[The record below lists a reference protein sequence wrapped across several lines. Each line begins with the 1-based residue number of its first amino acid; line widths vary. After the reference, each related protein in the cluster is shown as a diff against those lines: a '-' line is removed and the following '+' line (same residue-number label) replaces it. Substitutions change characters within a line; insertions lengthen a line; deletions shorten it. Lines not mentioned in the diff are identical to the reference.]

1 MSHEYFLF
9 NISVYTDIDY
19 SCLICIVFI
28 FRFDIE
34 KKLRQAK
41 KQQQKKKDKQQYP
54 DSLIDRSTS
63 QRSKER
69 RKNME
74 DKKDTGKF
82 SVLKEMKAK
91 REEKRRQGK

>member
-1 MSHEYFLF
+1 MSDEYFLF
-9 NISVYTDIDY
+9 NISVYTDIDC
-19 SCLICIVFI
+19 SWLICIVFI

-54 DSLIDRSTS
+54 DLLDRSTS